1 MSTKT
6 VPTFRAPR
14 KRTDR
19 RVTRTRDLLGDA
31 LVALIQ
37 EMPFREITVQHVLD
51 RAGVSRSTFYSHF
64 SNKDD
69 LFVSDLE
76 DFLEKMAFALSRHG
90 DKSFRVAPVQELF
103 AHVAEWRKLH
113 GALIKAGKLRD
124 FMELGQGMF
133 ARGIEQRLGENS
145 KTRDSSPVHRTAVA
159 QMFGAA
165 LMSLLSWWLAQGAR
179 EAPVEMDR
187 LFHQALWQGLG
198 VPDWEAAG
206 REMRVVRKRI

>member
-1 MSTKT
+1 MSTKA
-6 VPTFRAPR
+6 VPNSRAPR
-14 KRTDR
+14 KGTDR

-37 EMPFREITVQHVLD
+37 EMPFKEITVQHVLD
-51 RAGVSRSTFYSHF
+51 RAGVSRSTFDSHF

-113 GALIKAGKLRD
+113 GALVKAGKVRD
-124 FMELGQGMF
+124 FMELGQGIF
-133 ARGIEQRLGENS
+133 ARGIEERLHENS
-145 KTRDSSPVHRTAVA
+145 RTRNLPTAQRSAVA

-165 LMSLLSWWLAQGAR
+165 LMSLLSWWLAQGAS
-179 EAPVEMDR
+179 ETPADLDR
-187 LFHQALWQGLG
+187 LFHQVLWQGLG
-198 VPDWEAAG
+198 AADWEAIG
-206 REMRVVRKRI
+206 RAKHAKMQRI